1 MSDSLRLSTPS
12 GTAIGEEAL
21 TALVS
26 ALFCTSLQPVDSPCP
41 DHVRREV
48 LHVLGEDLTDRCR
61 AQLAQATADN
71 PAGSAARVAWCRQTI
86 LQVFCGN
93 AGSNAIEGTASRE
106 RRTTGLS
113 DQGYR

>member
-86 LQVFCGN
+86 LQVFYGSG
-93 AGSNAIEGTASRE
+93 GSNASGGVASRE
-106 RRTTGLS
+106 PRTTGLS
-113 DQGYR
+113 GQGDR